1 MDEKLKD
8 MDVLLVKEKGSNE
21 LKVADKDGKAK
32 ALKPEDGDNPDLFK
46 INMRGNLIE
55 NFFENF
61 KRQVKDPTRF
71 EFFRV
76 PAEKFQ
82 EVVNK
87 LQDAF
92 QNPDKPKNKKLL
104 DMHRVEPEDFLK
116 KQAEK
121 QAAEQTQTQSQTQGQ
136 SQTASDAKTYAV
148 NPDIVDWGKFERFGV
163 TRESLEK
170 SGNLDK
176 LLDYQKTNLLPVS
189 MKFDGETLRSD
200 ARFSLRR
207 QDDGTFAP
215 AIHLIRNKP
224 DLESPYFGIK
234 FTEEDRQNLQ
244 KTGNLG
250 RIIEPEY
257 PNGKMPVYL
266 SVDRLTN
273 ELVAIKANS
282 VKIPDVYQGI
292 TLNEQQKRELSEGK
306 AVYLENMKNSR
317 GEAYFGNIQYNA
329 DKRYFAKVSD
339 FSQKQHQTQS
349 QTQSREPG
357 DVQRT
362 FRGRELTNDQRDSL
376 REGKTVYVDGL
387 VDKKGKGYSGYI
399 TLNKETGKT
408 DFMFSKYY

>member
-1 MDEKLKD
+1 
-8 MDVLLVKEKGSNE
+8 
-21 LKVADKDGKAK
+21 
-32 ALKPEDGDNPDLFK
+32 
-46 INMRGNLIE
+46 
-55 NFFENF
+55 
-61 KRQVKDPTRF
+61 
-71 EFFRV
+71 
-76 PAEKFQ
+76 
-82 EVVNK
+82 VNK

-92 QNPDKPKNKKLL
+92 KNPDRPKNKKLL

-116 KQAEK
+116 KQVEK
-121 QAAEQTQTQSQTQGQ
+121 QTAEQTQSQPQGQ
-136 SQTASDAKTYAV
+136 SRTASDAKTYAV

-224 DLESPYFGIK
+224 DLESPYFGVK

-244 KTGNLG
+244 KTCNLG

-257 PNGKMPVYL
+257 PNGKIPVYL

-273 ELVAIKANS
+273 ELVAVKANS
-282 VKIPDVYQGI
+282 VKIPDVYQDI

-306 AVYLENMKNSR
+306 AVYLENMKNGR
-317 GEAYFGNIQYNA
+317 GEAYSGNIQYNA

-339 FSQKQHQTQS
+339 FSQKQYQTQS

-362 FRGRELTNDQRDSL
+362 FRGRELTDDQRDSL

-408 DFMFSKYY
+408 DFMFSKQYKDALAAGKVIPDDRHKVQVAKNNEGKTAEATKNTKEPLNKGQTQPTEKQAEKQEKKQDEKKEVKKSRGRKV